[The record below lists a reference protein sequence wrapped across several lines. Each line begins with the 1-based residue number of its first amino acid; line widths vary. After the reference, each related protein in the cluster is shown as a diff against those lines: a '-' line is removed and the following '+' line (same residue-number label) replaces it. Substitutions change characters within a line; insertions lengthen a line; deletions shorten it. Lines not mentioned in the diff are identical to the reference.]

1 MELEVELWQKCFRKF
16 LTKKILIILILSE
29 RDGQKKN
36 IPQLMQLELN
46 IYELIHINVKYVEF
60 QIGLVQI

>member
-1 MELEVELWQKCFRKF
+1 VELWQKCFRKF